1 MQKRPL
7 QVTVQAPDTAPQGSE
22 RLPLERT
29 MSSST
34 KQSGTSIRAFLLMW
48 GGQAFSLLGSQL
60 VQFALIWWLTT
71 ETGSATVLAMASLV
85 GLVPQVVLGPFVG
98 VLVDRWNRRRTMILA
113 DSLVALA
120 TVGLAFFFWQGAATP
135 AHVFVVLFLRALG
148 SSFHWP
154 AMQSSTV
161 LMVPEE
167 HLMRIQGLNQTL
179 QGGLNI
185 ASAPLGALLLEIM
198 PVQGILAIDVA
209 TAVIAILP
217 LLFIHVPQPED
228 AAAPVD
234 GETAA
239 RAFWRDMRSGLRY
252 VWSWPGMLF
261 LMAMAALINLVLT
274 PAFSLMPLLVTDH
287 FQGGALQLGW
297 LNSAV
302 GAGVIGGGLLLGAWG
317 GFSRRTTTVFAGLIG
332 MGTAVALLG
341 IVPGHLFLPAVAAI
355 FVAGLMQAMVN
366 GPIHTLF
373 QLMVAPAMQGRFF
386 TLVGS
391 LSAGM
396 APLGLMLAGPIA
408 DWLGVRTWYV
418 AGGMVTAVLG
428 LASFFIPLVRD
439 LEDQDVRPAPASLA
453 PDIPVDVYYQRSQS
467 NILKCLKVQGEQTR
481 K

>member
-1 MQKRPL
+1 
-7 QVTVQAPDTAPQGSE
+7 
-22 RLPLERT
+22 
-29 MSSST
+29 
-34 KQSGTSIRAFLLMW
+34 MW
-48 GGQAFSLLGSQL
+48 SGQAVSLLGSQL

-85 GLVPQVVLGPFVG
+85 GLVPQVLLGPFVG
-98 VLVDRWNRRRTMILA
+98 VFVDRWNRQRTMILA
-113 DSLVALA
+113 DSVVALA
-120 TVGLAFFFWQGAATP
+120 TVGLAFFFWQGTATL

-154 AMQSSTV
+154 AMQSSTI

-167 HLMRIQGLNQTL
+167 QLMRIQGLNQTL
-179 QGGLNI
+179 HGGLNI
-185 ASAPLGALLLEIM
+185 ASAPLGALLLELM

-209 TAVIAILP
+209 TALVAILP

-234 GETAA
+234 GETAV
-239 RAFWRDMRSGLRY
+239 RAFWRDMREGLRY

-261 LMAMAALINLVLT
+261 LMATAALINLVLT

-287 FQGGALQLGW
+287 FNGGALELGW

-317 GFSRRTTTVFAGLIG
+317 GFSRRVYTIFAGLVG

-341 IVPGHLFLPAVAAI
+341 FIPDDLFLAAVAII
-355 FVAGLMQAMVN
+355 FVAGMMQAVVN
-366 GPIHTLF
+366 GPIHALF
-373 QLMVAPAMQGRFF
+373 QAMVAPAMQGRFF

-396 APLGLMLAGPIA
+396 APLGLILAGPIA
-408 DWLGVRTWYV
+408 DWLGVRAWYV

-428 LASFFIPLVRD
+428 LASFFIPLLRE
-439 LEDQDVRPAPASLA
+439 LEEQGVRPAPPAMAPEIPLDTPASE
-453 PDIPVDVYYQRSQS
+453 PVA
-467 NILKCLKVQGEQTR
+467 
-481 K
+481 